1 VTVRLNVT
9 AASAKSTDTDHDDD
23 GDADDADEWTVDCTA
38 LVDVDLACALC
49 APLVPAANSRQLM
62 STTAALVVC
71 LTAGGALVALL
82 VAVGVCC
89 RRITSTSKH
98 ACTYAMCVQLVL
110 YLLASIEDVQ
120 VGYVRPTSPI
130 YTSKYLGQLGVSRS

>member
-1 VTVRLNVT
+1 MVRLNVT
-9 AASAKSTDTDHDDD
+9 AASAKSTDTD
-23 GDADDADEWTVDCTA
+23 ADDADDGADDDEWTVECTA

-62 STTAALVVC
+62 STAAALVVC

-89 RRITSTSKH
+89 RRITSTRKH
-98 ACTYAMCVQLVL
+98 ACTYVC
-110 YLLASIEDVQ
+110 
-120 VGYVRPTSPI
+120 PTSPA
-130 YTSKYLGQLGVSRS
+130 SKYTGTLFTIGRTTDVSQ

>member
-1 VTVRLNVT
+1 LQSVSSVTVRLNVT
-9 AASAKSTDTDHDDD
+9 AASAKSTDTHHDDD
-23 GDADDADEWTVDCTA
+23 GDEAADDADDGADDDEWTVDCTA

-71 LTAGGALVALL
+71 LTAGALVALL

-89 RRITSTSKH
+89 RRITSTRKH
-98 ACTYAMCVQLVL
+98 AC
-110 YLLASIEDVQ
+110 
-120 VGYVRPTSPI
+120 R
-130 YTSKYLGQLGVSRS
+130 

>member
-1 VTVRLNVT
+1 MLIAVGVVGDRVPDVT

-23 GDADDADEWTVDCTA
+23 GDDDDGGDDADDADDGADDDEWTVDCTA

-62 STTAALVVC
+62 STTALVVC
-71 LTAGGALVALL
+71 LTAGALVALL

-89 RRITSTSKH
+89 RRITSTRKH
-98 ACTYAMCVQLVL
+98 ACRYAMCVLVVL
-110 YLLASIEDVQ
+110 YLLASI
-120 VGYVRPTSPI
+120 
-130 YTSKYLGQLGVSRS
+130 